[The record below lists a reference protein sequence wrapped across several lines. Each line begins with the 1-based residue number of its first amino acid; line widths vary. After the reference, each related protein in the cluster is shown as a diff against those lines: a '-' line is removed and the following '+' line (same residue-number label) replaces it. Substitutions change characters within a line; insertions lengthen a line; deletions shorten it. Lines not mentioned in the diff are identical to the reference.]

1 MSLCFDLNMIIM
13 NESTEMIFVF
23 MNFMLLIVFLGLR
36 FVKNK
41 FVQICVIM

>member
-23 MNFMLLIVFLGLR
+23 MNFMLLIVFLGLG